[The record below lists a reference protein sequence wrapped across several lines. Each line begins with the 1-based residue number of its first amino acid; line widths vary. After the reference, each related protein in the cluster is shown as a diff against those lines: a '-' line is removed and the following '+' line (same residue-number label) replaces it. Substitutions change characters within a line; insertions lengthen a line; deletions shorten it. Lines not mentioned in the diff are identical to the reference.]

1 MPSGMSSA
9 RALGPRSQI
18 FQVHPQQNGLWG
30 WLLVHGVLVREIF
43 TSFLSSSTTRTR
55 MASLTLQHDGLPL
68 NKSCKSC
75 TGLSTKRGSTQT
87 PTSPSMLSGL
97 GLCSGVV
104 YMNEFPVLFRVADDV
119 VRTGAGYSTWLRIAD
134 RSSHRTCF
142 TSRFS
147 SARLS
152 FPFRALE
159 DINFVELFWTVT
171 QLSLRAV
178 RSVIDVS

>member
-1 MPSGMSSA
+1 MA
-9 RALGPRSQI
+9 CQAQERWDQEVKFFRYT
-18 FQVHPQQNGLWG
+18 PQQNGLRG
-30 WLLVHGVLVREIF
+30 WLLVHGVLVREIS

-55 MASLTLQHDGLPL
+55 VASLTLQHDGLPL
-68 NKSCKSC
+68 NKPCKSR

-97 GLCSGVV
+97 RLCCGVV
-104 YMNEFPVLFRVADDV
+104 YMNEFPVPFRVADDV
-119 VRTGAGYSTWLRIAD
+119 VRTGAGYSTWLRIAH

-152 FPFRALE
+152 FPFRVLE
-159 DINFVELFWTVT
+159 GMHFVELFWTVT